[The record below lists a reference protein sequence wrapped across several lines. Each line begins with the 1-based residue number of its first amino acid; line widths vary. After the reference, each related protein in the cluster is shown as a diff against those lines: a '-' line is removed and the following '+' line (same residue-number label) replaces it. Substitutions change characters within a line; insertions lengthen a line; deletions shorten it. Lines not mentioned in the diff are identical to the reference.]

1 MSMRKLAEQEL
12 LYFIQALI
20 PDDENTKI
28 YEELFQRTS
37 DEEFDDWMERLANG
51 EEILA
56 IFKANLIG
64 GKLNLTN
71 NIAVAEELGFSLFQ
85 HLYLTDQD
93 TGMLRKTP
101 AKYMVG
107 IVPFRRQAQT
117 LESKMSVPGNDDVV
131 DQLTGQATGVSKG
144 SRMSY
149 PEIQVN
155 LSKGLDKMLLELVK
169 FRAGDAKSYA
179 AMNKSIFET
188 GSVSLDSI
196 MANIPSAVKATESLS
211 VILTAMHIQN
221 NLLVKTR
228 ATAA

>member
-1 MSMRKLAEQEL
+1 MSMRELAEKEI
-12 LYFIQALI
+12 LYFIERIL
-20 PDDENTKI
+20 PGGENVKI
-28 YEELFQRTS
+28 YQELFARTS
-37 DEEFDDWMERLANG
+37 DIEFDDWMNRLANG
-51 EEILA
+51 EEILS
-56 IFKANLIG
+56 IFNPNFHGTAMS
-64 GKLNLTN
+64 LTR
-71 NIAVAEELGFSLFQ
+71 NIEVGEELGCSLFQ

-93 TGMLRKTP
+93 TGMVRKTP

-117 LESKMSVPGNDDVV
+117 LESKMSVPDNDNVV

-179 AMNKSIFET
+179 AMNKSIYET

-196 MANIPSAVKATESLS
+196 MANTPSTVKATESLS
-211 VILTAMHIQN
+211 VILKAMHISN
-221 NLLVKTR
+221 NL
-228 ATAA
+228 

>member
-1 MSMRKLAEQEL
+1 MSMREL
-12 LYFIQALI
+12 SEKEILYFIERIL
-20 PDDENTKI
+20 PGGENVKI
-28 YEELFQRTS
+28 YQELFARTS
-37 DEEFDDWMERLANG
+37 DIEFDDWMNRLANG
-51 EEILA
+51 EEILS
-56 IFKANLIG
+56 IFNPNFHGTAMS
-64 GKLNLTN
+64 LTRN
-71 NIAVAEELGFSLFQ
+71 VEVGEELGCSLFQ

-93 TGMLRKTP
+93 TGMVRKTP

-117 LESKMSVPGNDDVV
+117 LESKMSVPDNDNVV

-179 AMNKSIFET
+179 AMNKSIYET

-196 MANIPSAVKATESLS
+196 MANTPSTVKATESLS
-211 VILTAMHIQN
+211 VILKAMHISN
-221 NLLVKTR
+221 NL
-228 ATAA
+228 

>member
-1 MSMRKLAEQEL
+1 MSMRELAEKEI
-12 LYFIQALI
+12 LYFIERIL
-20 PDDENTKI
+20 PGGENVKI
-28 YEELFQRTS
+28 YQELFARTS
-37 DEEFDDWMERLANG
+37 DIEFDDWMNRLANG
-51 EEILA
+51 EEILS
-56 IFKANLIG
+56 IFNPNFHGTAMS
-64 GKLNLTN
+64 LTRN
-71 NIAVAEELGFSLFQ
+71 VEVGEELGCSLFQ

-93 TGMLRKTP
+93 TGMVRKTP

-117 LESKMSVPGNDDVV
+117 LESKMSVPDNDNVV

-179 AMNKSIFET
+179 AMNKSIYET

-196 MANIPSAVKATESLS
+196 MANTPSTVKATESLS
-211 VILTAMHIQN
+211 VILKAMHISN
-221 NLLVKTR
+221 NL
-228 ATAA
+228 

>member
-1 MSMRKLAEQEL
+1 MSMRELAEKEI
-12 LYFIQALI
+12 LYFIERIL
-20 PDDENTKI
+20 PGGENVKI
-28 YEELFQRTS
+28 YQELFARTS
-37 DEEFDDWMERLANG
+37 DIEFDDWMNRLANG
-51 EEILA
+51 EEILS
-56 IFKANLIG
+56 IFNPNFHGTAMS
-64 GKLNLTN
+64 LTRN
-71 NIAVAEELGFSLFQ
+71 VEVGEELGCSLFQ

-93 TGMLRKTP
+93 TGMVRKTP

-117 LESKMSVPGNDDVV
+117 LESKMSVPDNDNVV

-169 FRAGDAKSYA
+169 FRDGDAKSYA
-179 AMNKSIFET
+179 AMNKSIYET

-196 MANIPSAVKATESLS
+196 MANTPSTVKATESLS
-211 VILTAMHIQN
+211 VILKAMHISN
-221 NLLVKTR
+221 NL
-228 ATAA
+228 

>member
-1 MSMRKLAEQEL
+1 MSMRELAEKEI
-12 LYFIQALI
+12 LYFIERIL
-20 PDDENTKI
+20 PGGENVKI
-28 YEELFQRTS
+28 YQELFARTS
-37 DEEFDDWMERLANG
+37 DIEFDDWMNRLANG
-51 EEILA
+51 EEILS
-56 IFKANLIG
+56 IFNPNFHGTAMS
-64 GKLNLTN
+64 LTRN
-71 NIAVAEELGFSLFQ
+71 VEVGEELGCSLFQ

-93 TGMLRKTP
+93 TGMVRKTP

-117 LESKMSVPGNDDVV
+117 LESKMSVPDNDNVV

-179 AMNKSIFET
+179 AMNKSIYET

-196 MANIPSAVKATESLS
+196 MANTPSTVKATESLS
-211 VILTAMHIQN
+211 VILKAMHISN
-221 NLLVKTR
+221 NM
-228 ATAA
+228 

>member
-1 MSMRKLAEQEL
+1 MSMRELAEKEI
-12 LYFIQALI
+12 LYFIERIL
-20 PDDENTKI
+20 PGGENVKI
-28 YEELFQRTS
+28 YQELFARTS
-37 DEEFDDWMERLANG
+37 DIEFDDWMNRLANG
-51 EEILA
+51 EEILS
-56 IFKANLIG
+56 IFNPNFHGTAMS
-64 GKLNLTN
+64 LTR
-71 NIAVAEELGFSLFQ
+71 NIEVGEELGCSLFQ

-93 TGMLRKTP
+93 TGMVRKTP

-117 LESKMSVPGNDDVV
+117 LESKMSVPDNDNVV

-179 AMNKSIFET
+179 AMNKSIYET

-196 MANIPSAVKATESLS
+196 MANTPSTVKATESLS
-211 VILTAMHIQN
+211 VILKAMHISN
-221 NLLVKTR
+221 NM
-228 ATAA
+228 

>member
-1 MSMRKLAEQEL
+1 MSMRELAEKEI
-12 LYFIQALI
+12 LYFIERIL
-20 PDDENTKI
+20 PGGENVKI
-28 YEELFQRTS
+28 YQELFARTS
-37 DEEFDDWMERLANG
+37 DIEFDDWMNRLANG
-51 EEILA
+51 EEILS
-56 IFKANLIG
+56 IFNPNFHGAAMS
-64 GKLNLTN
+64 LTRN
-71 NIAVAEELGFSLFQ
+71 VEVGEELGCSLFQ

-93 TGMLRKTP
+93 TGMVRKTP

-117 LESKMSVPGNDDVV
+117 LESKMSVPDNDNVV

-179 AMNKSIFET
+179 AMNKSIYET

-196 MANIPSAVKATESLS
+196 MANTPSTVKATESLS
-211 VILTAMHIQN
+211 VILKAMHISN
-221 NLLVKTR
+221 NL
-228 ATAA
+228 

>member
-1 MSMRKLAEQEL
+1 MSMRELAEKEI
-12 LYFIQALI
+12 LYFIERIL
-20 PDDENTKI
+20 PGGENVKI
-28 YEELFQRTS
+28 YQELFARTS
-37 DEEFDDWMERLANG
+37 DIEFDDWMNRLANG
-51 EEILA
+51 EEILS
-56 IFKANLIG
+56 IFNPNFHGTAMS
-64 GKLNLTN
+64 LTRN
-71 NIAVAEELGFSLFQ
+71 VKVGEELGCSLFQ

-93 TGMLRKTP
+93 TGMVRKTP

-117 LESKMSVPGNDDVV
+117 LESKMSVPDNDNVV

-179 AMNKSIFET
+179 AMNKSIYET

-196 MANIPSAVKATESLS
+196 MANTPSTVKATESLS
-211 VILTAMHIQN
+211 VILKAMHISN
-221 NLLVKTR
+221 NL
-228 ATAA
+228 

>member
-1 MSMRKLAEQEL
+1 MSMRELAEKEI
-12 LYFIQALI
+12 LYFIERIL
-20 PDDENTKI
+20 PGGENVKI
-28 YEELFQRTS
+28 YQELFASTS
-37 DEEFDDWMERLANG
+37 DIEFDDWMNRLANG
-51 EEILA
+51 EEILS
-56 IFKANLIG
+56 IFNPNFHGTAMS
-64 GKLNLTN
+64 LTRN
-71 NIAVAEELGFSLFQ
+71 VEVGEELGCSLFQ

-93 TGMLRKTP
+93 TGMVRKTP

-117 LESKMSVPGNDDVV
+117 LESKMSVPDNDNVV

-179 AMNKSIFET
+179 AMNKSIYET

-196 MANIPSAVKATESLS
+196 MANTPSTVKATESLS
-211 VILTAMHIQN
+211 VILKAMHISN
-221 NLLVKTR
+221 NL
-228 ATAA
+228 